1 MDSGWITDTLILL
14 PLGAAIFI
22 AVAPVPRV
30 VAGVLA
36 FAVSLVEIAFWGGAL
51 TAFDYGAGKP
61 SVQLQEQTTWF
72 GELGIS
78 YHVGF
83 TGFAIWVAGMSV
95 VVMAAAIGYAVWVG
109 REHARA
115 YFASM
120 LLLTSALVGVFAAQD
135 YLLFYVFWEA
145 MLIPLYVLVGV
156 WGGPGRLR
164 ATLMFFIYT
173 MAGSLLM
180 LASIIVLGISTGS
193 FDMTAPTAY
202 SSSNWIFLGFVAAF
216 VVKAPIFPFHGW
228 LPDAYREAPAEVAGV
243 LSGAVSKAAAYGFLY
258 IAILHFPKP
267 AHDFRTPILVL
278 AAIGLIYGSLL
289 AFRAPDFRGVVA
301 YSSLAQIGLI
311 TIGLFATDLA
321 GFNGAVLQ
329 MVNHGLISAA
339 MFMLAGL
346 VELRTGTG
354 RFDRLGGMARG
365 RPALATLLM
374 TFGVIALAV
383 PGSSNFAGEFL
394 ILTGVFTTGWGWS
407 VVGAVAIV
415 LAAMYMLRLI
425 SAVLHQARGSAV
437 PDTARDLRLPELAL
451 LVPLVALLI
460 FLSAWPA
467 AVTDHTFGQTGSTP
481 AVKQQLVAAPA
492 RGWTAYAPYNVVRSQ
507 TAVGHGDKK

>member
-1 MDSGWITDTLILL
+1 MT
-14 PLGAAIFI
+14 AAI
-22 AVAPVPRV
+22 AYA
-30 VAGVLA
+30 
-36 FAVSLVEIAFWGGAL
+36 
-51 TAFDYGAGKP
+51 
-61 SVQLQEQTTWF
+61 TW
-72 GELGIS
+72 
-78 YHVGF
+78 VR
-83 TGFAIWVAGMSV
+83 
-95 VVMAAAIGYAVWVG
+95 
-109 REHARA
+109 RERARA

-120 LLLTSALVGVFAAQD
+120 LLLTGALVGVFAAQD

-180 LASIIVLGISTGS
+180 LASIIVLGISHGS
-193 FDMTAPTAY
+193 FDMIAATGY
-202 SSSNWIFLGFVAAF
+202 SNSDWIFLGFVAAF
-216 VVKAPIFPFHGW
+216 VVKAPLFPFHGW

-243 LSGAVSKAAAYGFLY
+243 LSGVVSKAAAYGFLY
-258 IAILHFPKP
+258 VAIVHFPQP
-267 AHDFRTPILVL
+267 THDFRTPILVL

-289 AFRAPDFRGVVA
+289 AFRAPDIRGVVA
-301 YSSLAQIGLI
+301 YSSLAQMGLI
-311 TIGLFATDLA
+311 TFGLFATNIA

-365 RPALATLLM
+365 RPALATVLM
-374 TFGVIALAV
+374 TLGVIALAV
-383 PGSSNFAGEFL
+383 PGSGAFAGEFL

-407 VVGAVAIV
+407 VVGAIAIV

-425 SAVLHQARGSAV
+425 SAVLHQSKGARSSRAHATCV
-437 PDTARDLRLPELAL
+437 CPSSVF
-451 LVPLVALLI
+451 LVPLVVCLI

-467 AVTDHTFGQTGSTP
+467 AVTDHTFGQT
-481 AVKQQLVAAPA
+481 
-492 RGWTAYAPYNVVRSQ
+492 SQ
-507 TAVGHGDKK
+507 TPGLVQLR